1 MNLEKCRLCSISN
14 IENAKRDD
22 KLKYRGLSGEIACKF
37 CRSRQELSN
46 EYLLTKFGV
55 DTVENEPLKSFNF
68 QSLGLNFH

>member
-1 MNLEKCRLCSISN
+1 MNLEKCRLFSISN
-14 IENAKRDD
+14 IENAKRDN

-55 DTVENEPLKSFNF
+55 DTEENEPYKVCSF
-68 QSLGLNFH
+68 G